1 MRVWVL
7 DAAGEVR
14 NPLWDATYII
24 VLDEVTHTRLALL
37 SNYYRGNKPV
47 DGTPVHVITLLAVEK
62 ECNTCC
68 FTCLRD
74 DRCYLSFAKEN
85 LNLLVMSQMHVQERG
100 ISLAAGISV
109 PGSLHSPQGAHGCCG
124 LYTEPQNFLHFS
136 WTSYRNQLVKM
147 FTGTRVTQD
156 LTEESV
162 SEK

>member
-14 NPLWDATYII
+14 NPLWDATYILL
-24 VLDEVTHTRLALL
+24 LDEVTRTRLALL
-37 SNYYRGNKPV
+37 SNYYRGNEPV

-74 DRCYLSFAKEN
+74 HMRYLSFAKEN

-100 ISLAAGISV
+100 VSLAASVSV
-109 PGSLHSPQGAHGCCG
+109 PGSLHSPQGLMDAVTSTLNHRIFFTSAGQA
-124 LYTEPQNFLHFS
+124 TEIS
-136 WTSYRNQLVKM
+136 
-147 FTGTRVTQD
+147 
-156 LTEESV
+156 
-162 SEK
+162 